1 MELHQYS
8 IPSYINSQY
17 LRAMILIA
25 DSGSTKTDWVLTDR
39 STGERKYFQTAGFNP
54 MVQQPEFIHG
64 EIEKSLD
71 LLEYSQQVKDIKFFG
86 SGCSSS
92 SRKSVMVNILT
103 SFFPNAEIVVD
114 HDMNGAVIAA
124 CKGQP
129 GFACIIGTGSNAVLF
144 DGESIIE
151 PKGSL
156 GIGYILGDEASGA
169 FIGKILL
176 RDFIYKI
183 MPDEMQD
190 YLKTHY
196 HLHKDDILENVYKK
210 PNANTYMA
218 GFTKILTPFRETEYV
233 QQLLT
238 YAFSEFFKYNI
249 LSFDNYQQYPVN
261 FIGSIAFNFEKELRA
276 TAETY
281 DITIGSIT
289 NKPVDSIV
297 DFFV

>member
-1 MELHQYS
+1 ML
-8 IPSYINSQY
+8 
-17 LRAMILIA
+17 LIA

-39 STGERKYFQTAGFNP
+39 SSGERKYFQTAGFNP

-64 EIEKSLD
+64 EIEKAND
-71 LLEYSQQVKDIKFFG
+71 LLEFSQEVAEIKFYG

-92 SRKSVMVNILT
+92 TRKSVMVNILT
-103 SFFPNAEIVVD
+103 TFFQNAEIVVD

-144 DGESIIE
+144 DGEKIVE
-151 PKGSL
+151 PKGFL

-169 FIGKILL
+169 YLGRILL
-176 RDFIYKI
+176 RDFLYKI
-183 MPDEMQD
+183 MPEEMQD

-196 HLHKDDILENVYKK
+196 HLHKDDILEHVYKK

-233 QQLLT
+233 QYLLR

-249 LSFDNYQQYPVN
+249 LSFDNYQAYPVN
-261 FIGSIAFNFEKELRA
+261 FIGSIALHFEKELRA
-276 TAETY
+276 TAETFNVR
-281 DITIGSIT
+281 IGTIT

-297 DFFV
+297 DFFVDGR